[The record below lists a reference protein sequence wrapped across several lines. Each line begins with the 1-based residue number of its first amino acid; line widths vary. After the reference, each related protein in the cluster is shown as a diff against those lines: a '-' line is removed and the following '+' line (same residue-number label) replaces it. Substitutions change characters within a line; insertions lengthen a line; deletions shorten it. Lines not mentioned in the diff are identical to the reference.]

1 MSGTDR
7 LVRVLLDSISNKKK
21 TAAYDTQA
29 TVLRVENDT
38 AWVHIPGGIDET
50 PVRLTIAASPGD
62 TVQVRVSGGA
72 AWITGNSTAPP
83 TDDRTARQA
92 VQTAKEAHVE
102 AAKAVEQTTVNTR
115 AIGQQAQS
123 IQNNYRAI
131 TRIDSTA
138 VTGVVVQYAKS
149 DSPTTPP
156 TRGWSDESPTWESGK
171 YIWQRTVTTIDGE
184 QIISNVSCIQGAKGE
199 DGADG
204 TSVTILGH
212 YDTYAELTAAHP
224 TGSSGDSYIVGSD
237 LYVWNGSAWEN
248 VGQIQ
253 GPQGPAGP
261 QGPQGPA
268 GKDGTNGTAGKDGK
282 DGTSSYVHIKY
293 SSVANPSDSQMTE
306 TPSDYIGICTDSN
319 VADPVT
325 ASSYTWSK
333 WKGEDGTDGIP
344 GTNGNDGASTYV
356 HFAYAN
362 SSDGTSGFSTTPFVG
377 AKYVGIRTDTT
388 LADST
393 TPSDY
398 EWSELKGDKGDT
410 GRGIRSITAEYY
422 LSTSNTTQT
431 GGSWSATVPAYVEGR
446 YYWTRSK
453 IMWDDSDTPTYTTPV
468 LDTAVT
474 NANSTAYQAL
484 RRAGNAED
492 VANAT
497 KQYFWEDTDG
507 VHISSEPDAP
517 TATRNML
524 LNSLGMLFRRGANNL
539 LALLTGTNPSVN
551 IYDGRGNADSNVL
564 AQFAASGVRIGKDSA
579 ANVKVASDKV
589 TMSGP
594 DGQAALVASYESV
607 TDEQGNVKYG
617 TEFTRNDSP
626 CYVSMLPLTTPNE
639 LGQYPMRHSA
649 YMNNYIWQLIAG
661 WYMQFDDQMFSV
673 YSPNNGG
680 FRLALRTGLFTSDN
694 GFATNNGYTDIVEY
708 EDVPL
713 TVSFAAGTIGT
724 RAASLS
730 AGSTVKSG
738 YTYIGAYVAD
748 HRNTSYFNATISHN
762 GPNDTA
768 HLCVYRATGNAVT
781 DAEVTVRKV
790 WLKTGTEV

>member
-1 MSGTDR
+1 MSGTEN
-7 LVRVLLDSISNKKK
+7 LIKVLLESINRKKK
-21 TAAYDTQA
+21 TSAYDTQA
-29 TVLRVENDT
+29 TVLRVENDI

-83 TDDRTARQA
+83 TDDRTAKQA
-92 VQTAKEAHVE
+92 VQTAEEAHVE
-102 AAKAVEQTTVNTR
+102 AAKAVEQTAENTR

-123 IQNNYRAI
+123 IQNNYQAI
-131 TRIDSTA
+131 TRIDTTA

-156 TRGWSDESPTWESGK
+156 TRGWSDASPTWESGK

-224 TGSSGDSYIVGSD
+224 TGSSGDSYMVGSD

-344 GTNGNDGASTYV
+344 GTNGKDGASTYV

-362 SSDGTSGFSTTPFVG
+362 SSDGTSGFSTTPFAG

-453 IMWDDSDTPTYTTPV
+453 IMWDDSNTPTYTTPV

-497 KQYFWEDTDG
+497 KQYFWDDTDG

-564 AQFAASGVRIGKDSA
+564 AQFAASGVRIGK
-579 ANVKVASDKV
+579 
-589 TMSGP
+589 SGQTNIQIAP
-594 DGQAALVASYESV
+594 DQVEMTAPNGSTAMVVSYEPITDFSENLDYGIHI
-607 TDEQGNVKYG
+607 TDEHDQSYISLLPSSDGEEFDGSLELTSVMENYTFLCNDGNSMSFGNSGFVITGEDDGWLYNIDPLGNVTVGYQK
-617 TEFTRNDSP
+617 SP
-626 CYVSMLPLTTPNE
+626 F
-639 LGQYPMRHSA
+639 
-649 YMNNYIWQLIAG
+649 I
-661 WYMQFDDQMFSV
+661 
-673 YSPNNGG
+673 
-680 FRLALRTGLFTSDN
+680 
-694 GFATNNGYTDIVEY
+694 Y
-708 EDVPL
+708 EDVQEI
-713 TVSFAAGTIGT
+713 VSYSAGTIGT
-724 RAASLS
+724 RATAISLG
-730 AGSTVKSG
+730 ATAKSG
-738 YTYIGAYVAD
+738 YRYVGATVL
-748 HRNTSYFNATISHN
+748 HHSNSSSFWINLVRNANNGNAYAVI
-762 GPNDTA
+762 
-768 HLCVYRATGNAVT
+768 YRASASAV
-781 DAEVTVRKV
+781 DAMSITVRKMWV
-790 WLKTGTEV
+790 HTKVSGEAE